1 MLVERYSVSFFLRL
15 GRKDVF
21 SNHNIKVET
30 KSLHWILLLDLQG
43 FQITNTRLM
52 TALRGGLNSQSHTPS
67 IFPHSFCIPR
77 ATTGHATVTTTKPG
91 SVTQVPACNL
101 FPFPWLT
108 LPISGLGLSAP
119 QPTAN
124 ISPSHP
130 AGQMPVHEGAW
141 FSHGIHSTGTLAKN
155 HVLLN
160 HQLSIIKEPTSFNQ
174 SQAVLYP
181 PS

>member
-1 MLVERYSVSFFLRL
+1 MMPFLTTIKRKQSV
-15 GRKDVF
+15 
-21 SNHNIKVET
+21 
-30 KSLHWILLLDLQG
+30 HWILLLDLQG
-43 FQITNTRLM
+43 LQITNTRLM
-52 TALRGGLNSQSHTPS
+52 TALRGELNSRSHTPS

-77 ATTGHATVTTTKPG
+77 ATTGHAAVTTTKPG

-101 FPFPWLT
+101 SPFPWLT

-124 ISPSHP
+124 ISPIHP

-141 FSHGIHSTGTLAKN
+141 FSHRIHSTRTIAKN
-155 HVLLN
+155 NVLLN